1 MTVVFETMEDDAT
14 SSVKDLYS
22 ESKTTNYTWLSKAV
36 KLALIF
42 IFFFLVCFGI
52 GYGIGSSVTSS
63 VILILKVIDQRRV
76 EILLMVLMQFYFLF
90 LLFKGC

>member
-36 KLALIF
+36 KLAIAALIF
-42 IFFFLVCFGI
+42 IFILLLGYGI
-52 GYGIGSSVTSS
+52 GYGIGSSVSS
-63 VILILKVIDQRRV
+63 SAISKLQVYIRQGK
-76 EILLMVLMQFYFLF
+76 
-90 LLFKGC
+90 